1 MKRIVAIGLTSAVL
15 LSLSACGGG
24 TELGMPADAA
34 PPKNI
39 DMTDKFDKMKGAIPK
54 KGSSSPGKPG
64 VGKPGVPSKF

>member
-24 TELGMPADAA
+24 PELGMPADAA
-34 PPKNI
+34 PPKNL

-54 KGSSSPGKPG
+54 KGSGAPGKPG
-64 VGKPGVPSKF
+64 VGKPGVSKF

>member
-24 TELGMPADAA
+24 PELGMPADAA
-34 PPKNI
+34 PPKTL

-54 KGSSSPGKPG
+54 KGSSGATGKPG
-64 VGKPGVPSKF
+64 VGKPGVGKF